1 MVPQVVLSFDISPL
15 LMPARHRHCG
25 CGGTVHCT
33 AAAVSAL
40 GRRRRQCGHSGL
52 RTPPV
57 RTQPLSA
64 PPGLTTGGQSCASC
78 VRPADR
84 HQCLADRR
92 CPWHTDGLRS
102 RTAMRTARRSTELR
116 PELLAEAPLD
126 GLSPHRTVRTPHSC
140 GQTQVVRL
148 LLSVR
153 RTTELSA
160 DALEQGKISGQSCN
174 CKCRSCNN
182 YEIGNHSN

>member
-1 MVPQVVLSFDISPL
+1 MILHHSEAGIAVR
-15 LMPARHRHCG
+15 RHSALYIAA
-25 CGGTVHCT
+25 

-40 GRRRRQCGHSGL
+40 ERRRRCGHSGL

-64 PPGLTTGGQSCASC
+64 PHGGQSCASC

-84 HQCLADRR
+84 HQCLADRK
-92 CPWHTDGLRS
+92 CPRDTDGLRS

-148 LLSVR
+148 LLPVP
-153 RTTELSA
+153 RTTQLSA
-160 DALEQGKISGQSCN
+160 DAQDWDKFNGQNGEYSW
-174 CKCRSCNN
+174 
-182 YEIGNHSN
+182 YEFK

>member
-1 MVPQVVLSFDISPL
+1 
-15 LMPARHRHCG
+15 MPARWHRHRL
-25 CGGTVHCT
+25 CGGGTLHCT
-33 AAAVSAL
+33 AAAARAAAVSAL

-64 PPGLTTGGQSCASC
+64 PHGGQSCASC

-84 HQCLADRR
+84 HQCLADRK
-92 CPWHTDGLRS
+92 CPRDTDGLRS

-182 YEIGNHSN
+182 YEIGDHSN

>member
-1 MVPQVVLSFDISPL
+1 M
-15 LMPARHRHCG
+15 
-25 CGGTVHCT
+25 HCT
-33 AAAVSAL
+33 AAAARAAAVSAL

-64 PPGLTTGGQSCASC
+64 PHGGQSCASC

-84 HQCLADRR
+84 HQCLADRK
-92 CPWHTDGLRS
+92 CPRDTDGLRS

-116 PELLAEAPLD
+116 PELRGEAPLD

-140 GQTQVVRL
+140 GQGTSCPLAALR
-148 LLSVR
+148 
-153 RTTELSA
+153 SA
-160 DALEQGKISGQSCN
+160 DNRAFSGRIGTGKDQRT
-174 CKCRSCNN
+174 KL
-182 YEIGNHSN
+182 

>member
-1 MVPQVVLSFDISPL
+1 
-15 LMPARHRHCG
+15 MPARWHRHSL
-25 CGGTVHCT
+25 CGGGTLHCT
-33 AAAVSAL
+33 AAAARAAAVSAL
-40 GRRRRQCGHSGL
+40 GRRRRRCGHSGL

-84 HQCLADRR
+84 HRCLADRR

-140 GQTQVVRL
+140 GQAQVVRL
-148 LLSVR
+148 LLPVP
-153 RTTELSA
+153 RTTQPSA
-160 DALEQGKISGQSCN
+160 DGQDWDKFN
-174 CKCRSCNN
+174 GQN
-182 YEIGNHSN
+182 GAF